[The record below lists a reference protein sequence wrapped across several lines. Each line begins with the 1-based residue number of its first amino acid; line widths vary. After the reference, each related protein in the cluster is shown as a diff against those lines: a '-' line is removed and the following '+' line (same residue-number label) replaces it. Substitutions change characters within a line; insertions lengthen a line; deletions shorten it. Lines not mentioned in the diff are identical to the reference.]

1 LEIIIQTR
9 NRRFHLKL
17 LPKETAPPSSLAV
30 TRFFSIPVTCG
41 LPAYF
46 PGMEQSPG
54 RQTQAGEPQ
63 GRLAEIT
70 ARHPRLPE
78 SPRNLQANDLKPPS
92 RKE

>member
-1 LEIIIQTR
+1 
-9 NRRFHLKL
+9 
-17 LPKETAPPSSLAV
+17 
-30 TRFFSIPVTCG
+30 
-41 LPAYF
+41 
-46 PGMEQSPG
+46 MEQSPG